1 MTITVKDVE
10 DFVQVLKEHPEWR
23 QRVVQVLLDD
33 ELLEMPAAV
42 RRFFEEMQLLKAE
55 MKALTAR
62 VDRLELQMNEQ
73 FDQLNER
80 INRFEQRTD
89 ERFRQV
95 DERFRQVDE
104 RFRQVDERFDRIEL
118 RLDNQDNQ
126 IGMLIGESMESRYR
140 NHIGAFFGRVLKRAR
155 VVSLHSLEEELETRL
170 SDDEVVELLLLDLLA
185 RGNLKNHPERPTI
198 WLALEIS
205 ATINTNDVTR
215 ARQRADLLKKADY
228 PTLAVAGGKACSRDA
243 AELAQQTKVVIV
255 QDGGEM
261 SGWDAALATIR

>member
-33 ELLEMPAAV
+33 ELLDMPAAV

-73 FDQLNER
+73 FDQVNER

-95 DERFRQVDE
+95 DERF
-104 RFRQVDERFDRIEL
+104 DRIEQ

-170 SDDEVVELLLLDLLA
+170 SDDEIVELLLLDLLA
-185 RGNLKNHPERPTI
+185 RGNLKSHPERPTI

-215 ARQRADLLKKADY
+215 ARQRADLLNKAGY
-228 PTLAVAGGKACSRDA
+228 PTLAIAGGKACSRDA